1 MSEALRPRAGGDAI
15 GAGAAEVE
23 PAIAVRELVR
33 AFGAFVAVDHV
44 TFSVGRG
51 EVFGFLGPNG
61 AGKTT
66 TIKML
71 AGLLAPTAGEARVAG
86 LDVAREPERVK
97 QRIGYMSQL
106 FSLYGDLTVEE
117 NITFFGGLYGLAGAR
132 REERRDWVL
141 SMAGLEAERGRLV
154 RELALGYKQRLALG
168 CAVLHRPPILFLDEP
183 TSGVDPLSRR
193 SFWDLIHTLAAEG
206 TTVLVSTHYME
217 EAEYCH
223 RLALMNRGKLV
234 ALDTPRALRQR
245 LAAPILE
252 VRTGDAPAALEA
264 LTGDPAITAVG
275 LFGRALHATVTDA
288 AAGEEAARRRLAA
301 AGITLDGVRRIP
313 PSLEDV
319 FVALVAESG
328 GALQS

>member
-132 REERRDWVL
+132 R
-141 SMAGLEAERGRLV
+141 
-154 RELALGYKQRLALG
+154 
-168 CAVLHRPPILFLDEP
+168 
-183 TSGVDPLSRR
+183 
-193 SFWDLIHTLAAEG
+193 
-206 TTVLVSTHYME
+206 
-217 EAEYCH
+217 
-223 RLALMNRGKLV
+223 
-234 ALDTPRALRQR
+234 
-245 LAAPILE
+245 
-252 VRTGDAPAALEA
+252 
-264 LTGDPAITAVG
+264 
-275 LFGRALHATVTDA
+275 
-288 AAGEEAARRRLAA
+288 
-301 AGITLDGVRRIP
+301 
-313 PSLEDV
+313 
-319 FVALVAESG
+319 
-328 GALQS
+328 